1 MGLNSASV
9 SFTRFRIMDEIPK
22 ELWTNITEKLQLN
35 AFQDIDNVLEES
47 SHGWACYDD
56 FLDTEWRTAPP
67 QKGEYI
73 VFSLRIDTR
82 RVPPAVIKK
91 HLALALIDEKQKM
104 AEQNKNFI
112 SRERKKE
119 IKEQVMMRLR
129 QRFLPIPAEFNVVW
143 STTQNT
149 VWFAST
155 QNKMIE
161 LFTEL
166 FAKTFDLHLDQMT
179 PYGLA
184 STFLNENQL
193 MQLDTLEPTHFAA
206 E

>member
-22 ELWTNITEKLQLN
+22 EIWTNITEKLQLN

-47 SHGWACYDD
+47 SHGWTCYED

-73 VFSLRIDTR
+73 VFSLRLDTR
-82 RVPPAVIKK
+82 RIPPAVIKK
-91 HLALALIDEKQKM
+91 HLALALKEEKQKM

-119 IKEQVMMRLR
+119 LKEQVMIRLR
-129 QRFLPIPAEFNVVW
+129 QRFLPIPAEFNVLW

-149 VWFAST
+149 VWFTST

-166 FAKTFDLHLDQMT
+166 FTKTFDLHLDQMT

-184 STFLNENQL
+184 STFLSENQL

>member
-1 MGLNSASV
+1 MGIISSTA
-9 SFTRFRIMDEIPK
+9 SFTRFKIMDEIPK
-22 ELWTNITEKLQLN
+22 EKWNNITENLMLY
-35 AFQDIDNVLEES
+35 AFQDIDNTSEES
-47 SHGWACYDD
+47 SHGWTCFEDM
-56 FLDTEWRTAPP
+56 LDTKWNSAPP

-73 VFSLRIDTR
+73 VFSLRLDTR
-82 RVPPAVIKK
+82 RVPPSVLKK
-91 HLALALIDEKQKM
+91 HLAIAIMEEKQKVM
-104 AEQNKNFI
+104 QQGKNFI

-119 IKEQVMMRLR
+119 LKEQVLIQLR

-149 VWFAST
+149 VWFTST
-155 QNKMIE
+155 QNKVIE

-166 FAKTFDLHLDQMT
+166 FTKTFDLHLDQMT

-184 STFLNENQL
+184 STFLNEAQL
-193 MQLDTLEPTHFAA
+193 MQLDTLEPTYFAG

>member
-1 MGLNSASV
+1 MGLISASS

-22 ELWTNITEKLQLN
+22 DLWATIPEKLQFF
-35 AFQDIDNVLEES
+35 AFKDIDNTSDES
-47 SHGWACYDD
+47 AHGWTCFDD
-56 FLDTEWRTAPP
+56 MLDTEWHTAPP
-67 QKGEYI
+67 QKGEYYL
-73 VFSLRIDTR
+73 FSLRLDTR

-91 HLALALIDEKQKM
+91 HLALALKPEKQKM

-119 IKEQVMMRLR
+119 IKEQVLIRLR

-143 STTQNT
+143 SSTQNT
-149 VWFAST
+149 VWFMST

-161 LFTEL
+161 MFTEL
-166 FAKTFDLHLDQMT
+166 FSKTFNLTLDQMT

-184 STFLNENQL
+184 STFLNEAQL
-193 MQLDTLEPTHFAA
+193 MQLDILEPTHFAA